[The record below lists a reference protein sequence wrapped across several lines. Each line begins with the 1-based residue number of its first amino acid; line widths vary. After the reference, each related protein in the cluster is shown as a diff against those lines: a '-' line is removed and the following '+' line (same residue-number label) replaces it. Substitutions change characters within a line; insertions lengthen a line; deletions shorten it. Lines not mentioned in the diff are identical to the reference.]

1 VTTDTNLG
9 KVRTVHIEEEMRAS
23 YLDYA
28 MSVIVSRA
36 LPDVRD
42 GLKPVQRRIL
52 YAISELGLRPGSPYK
67 KSARIVGE
75 VLGKFHP
82 HGDAPVYEAMVRM
95 AQDFSLRYPLVDGQ
109 GNFGS
114 VDNDPPAAMRYTEAR
129 LAHIAEEI
137 LADIDRDTVDFTP
150 NFDGSLNEP
159 VVLPSRLPNLLVNG
173 ASGIAVGMATNI
185 PPHNLGEVCDAI
197 CLLIDNPDASSDDLS
212 EIVRGPDF
220 PTGGI
225 IFGRQS
231 IKSAQAEGRGRII
244 VRARSRIEETTRGGR
259 QQIVVNELPY
269 QVNKAALIE
278 KIADLAKEHRLEGV
292 SDLRD
297 ESDRHGMRI
306 VIELGR
312 TGQAKPL
319 LNFLYKHTAMQSTF
333 AVNML
338 ALVDGQP
345 RTIRL
350 KAALEHYINFRREVI
365 RRRSQF
371 DLEKAR
377 EREHILQGYMI
388 ALQNL
393 DLVIQTIRRAQ
404 SAEQAKEH
412 LMRAPF
418 RLSDRQ
424 AQAVLDM
431 QLRRLARLERQKIE
445 EEFAEVI
452 QRINYLEDLLAN
464 PRKIDFLIKED
475 TQGLK
480 KKYGDERR
488 TRVVEQEVESFSEE
502 DLIPHQEVVVAL
514 SNRGYIKR
522 MPLETYRLQRRG
534 GRGITGMQTREAD
547 AVRRLLVADTHDSL
561 LFFTD
566 RGRVFQLRTHE
577 IPDTSRQARGIPLIN
592 LIDIDQ
598 GELITAVVATRTM
611 DRDFMVLAT
620 KQGEVKKTALSEFE
634 SVRRSG
640 LIAMDLEAGDEL
652 VAARLAA
659 EGDDIILITSD
670 GHSVRFA
677 VDDLRSASRASG
689 GVRGIRLGRGA
700 HLMSMEVVKPGEQ
713 VLTVTANGYGK
724 RTPVEEYPRHSRG
737 GQGVIAHEVTDKTG
751 QVAIARMVNPMQE
764 LIVIS
769 ADGIV
774 LRTRLDS
781 IAQVGRA
788 SQGVQVM
795 RMAPGDRVASVATI
809 DMAAPTARHAP
820 PATGPAGPKETA
832 ASQRRP
838 PPKPAGAPGAPPAPA
853 RGAPRAPSAR
863 PAKGRVSPGAKP
875 PPAKRPAA
883 ARPATGRTRT
893 PAPPI
898 RAPRATSAPP
908 AKRPAPAQPATS
920 AGRASPGAKPSP
932 AKGRASPGT
941 KPPAPTARRRPRS

>member
-1 VTTDTNLG
+1 MTTDTNLG
-9 KVRTVHIEEEMRAS
+9 KVRPVHIEEEMRAS

-28 MSVIVSRA
+28 MSVIVARA

-52 YAISELGLRPGSPYK
+52 YAMSEIGLRPGSQYK

-82 HGDAPVYEAMVRM
+82 HGDYPVYEAMVRM

-129 LAHIAEEI
+129 LATIAEEL
-137 LADIDRDTVDFTP
+137 LADLDRNTVDFNP

-159 VVLPSRLPNLLVNG
+159 LPLPARLPNLLVNG

-197 CLLIDNPDASSDDLS
+197 CLLLDNPETSSDELS
-212 EIVRGPDF
+212 EIIRGPDF

-225 IFGRQS
+225 IFGRQG
-231 IKSAQAEGRGRII
+231 IKSAYAEGRGRIV
-244 VRARSRIEETTRGGR
+244 VRARTRIEDTTRGGH
-259 QQIVVNELPY
+259 QQIVISELPY
-269 QVNKAALIE
+269 QVNKAALVE
-278 KIADLAKEHRLEGV
+278 KIAELVKQKRLEGV

-297 ESDRHGMRI
+297 ESDRHGMRV

-312 TGQAKPL
+312 SGQARPL
-319 LNFLYKHTAMQSTF
+319 LNFLYKHTAMQTTF

-350 KAALEHYINFRREVI
+350 KAALEHYINFRRQVI

-377 EREHILQGYMI
+377 EREHILQGYLT
-388 ALQNL
+388 ALENL
-393 DLVIQTIRRAQ
+393 DQVIQTIRGAQ
-404 SAEQAKEH
+404 SAEQAKER

-445 EEFAEVI
+445 DEHREI
-452 QRINYLEDLLAN
+452 IMLINELEDLLAN
-464 PRKIDFLIKED
+464 PRKIDFLIRED
-475 TQGLK
+475 AQELK

-488 TRVVEQEVESFSEE
+488 TQVVPQEVESFSEE
-502 DLIPHQEVVVAL
+502 DLISHQDVVVAH

-522 MPLETYRLQRRG
+522 MPLDTYRIQRRG
-534 GRGITGMQTREAD
+534 GRGITGMLTREAD

-592 LIDIDQ
+592 LIDIEQ
-598 GELITAVVATRTM
+598 GELVTALVATRTM

-620 KQGEVKKTALSEFE
+620 KHGEVKKTALSEFE
-634 SVRRSG
+634 SVRRNG
-640 LIAMDLEAGDEL
+640 LIAMDLESGDEL
-652 VAARLAA
+652 VVARLAT
-659 EGDDIILITSD
+659 EGDDIVVVTSD
-670 GHSVRFA
+670 GHAVRFA
-677 VDDLRSASRASG
+677 VGELRSASRASG
-689 GVRGIRLGRGA
+689 GVRGVRLTKGA
-700 HLMSMEVVKPGEQ
+700 HLVSMEVVKAGEQ
-713 VLTVTANGYGK
+713 LLTVTDNGYGK
-724 RTPVEEYPRHSRG
+724 RTAAEEYPRHSRG
-737 GQGVIAHEVTDKTG
+737 GQGVITHQVTDKTG

-774 LRTRLDS
+774 LRTRMDS
-781 IAQVGRA
+781 IALVGRG
-788 SQGVQVM
+788 SQGVQVI
-795 RMAPGDRVASVATI
+795 RVGPGDRVASIATI
-809 DMAAPTARHAP
+809 DMA
-820 PATGPAGPKETA
+820 
-832 ASQRRP
+832 
-838 PPKPAGAPGAPPAPA
+838 PPAP
-853 RGAPRAPSAR
+853 RHG
-863 PAKGRVSPGAKP
+863 PA
-875 PPAKRPAA
+875 
-883 ARPATGRTRT
+883 
-893 PAPPI
+893 
-898 RAPRATSAPP
+898 
-908 AKRPAPAQPATS
+908 
-920 AGRASPGAKPSP
+920 
-932 AKGRASPGT
+932 
-941 KPPAPTARRRPRS
+941 

>member
-1 VTTDTNLG
+1 MTTDTDIG
-9 KVRTVHIEEEMRAS
+9 KVRAVHIEEEMRAS

-28 MSVIVSRA
+28 MSVIVARA

-52 YAISELGLRPGSPYK
+52 YAMSELGLRPGSQYK

-129 LAHIAEEI
+129 LAAIADEL

-159 VVLPSRLPNLLVNG
+159 WVLPARLPNLLVNG

-197 CLLIDNPDASSDDLS
+197 CLLIDNPETSSDELS

-225 IFGRQS
+225 IFGRQG
-231 IKSAQAEGRGRII
+231 IKSALAEGRGRIV
-244 VRARSRIEETTRGGR
+244 VRARTRIEDTTRSGH
-259 QQIVVNELPY
+259 QQIVISELPY
-269 QVNKAALIE
+269 QVNKAALVE
-278 KIADLAKEHRLEGV
+278 KIAELVKQKRLEGV

-297 ESDRHGMRI
+297 ESDRHGMRV

-312 TGQAKPL
+312 SGQAHQVR
-319 LNFLYKHTAMQSTF
+319 NFLYKHTAMQTTF

-350 KAALEHYINFRREVI
+350 KAALEHYINFRRQVI

-377 EREHILQGYMI
+377 EREHILQGYLT

-412 LMRAPF
+412 LMLAPF
-418 RLSDRQ
+418 GLSDRQ

-445 EEFAEVI
+445 DEFAEII

-475 TQGLK
+475 TQELK

-488 TRVVEQEVESFSEE
+488 TQVVAQEVESFSEE
-502 DLIPHQEVVVAL
+502 DLIAHQEVVVAH

-522 MPLETYRLQRRG
+522 MPLDTYRLQRRG

-566 RGRVFQLRTHE
+566 RGRVFQLRAHE

-592 LIDIDQ
+592 LIDIEQ
-598 GELITAVVATRTM
+598 GELVTALVAARAM

-620 KQGEVKKTALSEFE
+620 KHGEVKKTALSEFE
-634 SVRRSG
+634 SVRRNG
-640 LIAMDLEAGDEL
+640 LIAMDLESGDEL
-652 VAARLAA
+652 VVARLAA
-659 EGDDIILITSD
+659 EGDDVIPVTSD
-670 GHSVRFA
+670 GHAVRFA
-677 VDDLRSASRASG
+677 VDELRSASRTSG
-689 GVRGIRLGRGA
+689 GVRGVRLARGA
-700 HLMSMEVVKPGEQ
+700 HLVSMEVAKAGEQ
-713 VLTVTANGYGK
+713 LLTVTTNGYGK
-724 RTPVEEYPRHSRG
+724 RTPIEEYPRHSRG
-737 GQGVIAHEVTDKTG
+737 GQGVTTQKVTDKTG
-751 QVAIARMVNPMQE
+751 PVAIARTVNDSQE
-764 LIVIS
+764 LILMS
-769 ADGIV
+769 QDGIV
-774 LRTRLDS
+774 LRT
-781 IAQVGRA
+781 QVKYIRVATGGSSGIPIHGRA
-788 SQGVQVM
+788 AEGVTIM
-795 RMAPGDRVASVATI
+795 RVSPRDRVASVATI
-809 DMAAPTARHAP
+809 DMAAPAP
-820 PATGPAGPKETA
+820 KHGAAPVRETDGETPAT
-832 ASQRRP
+832 SRR
-838 PPKPAGAPGAPPAPA
+838 
-853 RGAPRAPSAR
+853 RS
-863 PAKGRVSPGAKP
+863 
-875 PPAKRPAA
+875 
-883 ARPATGRTRT
+883 
-893 PAPPI
+893 
-898 RAPRATSAPP
+898 SAPP
-908 AKRPAPAQPATS
+908 AGGRTRAPAPPKKAPALK
-920 AGRASPGAKPSP
+920 GKPSRGATAP
-932 AKGRASPGT
+932 PKARAGGQAK
-941 KPPAPTARRRPRS
+941 KPRSTPGPGG

>member
-1 VTTDTNLG
+1 MTTDTTLG
-9 KVRTVHIEEEMRAS
+9 KIRPIHIEEEMRAS

-28 MSVIVSRA
+28 MSVIVARA

-52 YAISELGLRPGSPYK
+52 YAMSEIGLRPGSQYK

-82 HGDAPVYEAMVRM
+82 HGDDPVYEAMVRM

-129 LAHIAEEI
+129 LAPIAEEL
-137 LADIDRDTVDFTP
+137 LADIDRNTVDFTP

-159 VVLPSRLPNLLVNG
+159 LPLPARLPNLLVNG

-185 PPHNLGEVCDAI
+185 PPHNLGEVCDAV
-197 CLLIDNPDASSDDLS
+197 CLLIDNPETSSDELS
-212 EIVRGPDF
+212 EIIRGPDF

-231 IKSAQAEGRGRII
+231 IKSAYADGRGRII
-244 VRARSRIEETTRGGR
+244 VRARARVEETTRGGR
-259 QQIVVNELPY
+259 QQIVVSELPY

-278 KIADLAKEHRLEGV
+278 KIAELVKQRRLEGV

-297 ESDRHGMRI
+297 ESDRHGMRV

-312 TGQAKPL
+312 SGQARPL
-319 LNFLYKHTAMQSTF
+319 LNFLYKHTAMQTTF

-350 KAALEHYINFRREVI
+350 KAVLEHYINFRRQVI

-377 EREHILQGYMI
+377 EREHILQGYLT

-404 SAEQAKEH
+404 SAEQAKER

-431 QLRRLARLERQKIE
+431 QLRRLARLEQQKIE
-445 EEFAEVI
+445 DEFAEII

-475 TQGLK
+475 AQELK

-488 TRVVEQEVESFSEE
+488 TQVVAQEVESFSEE
-502 DLIPHQEVVVAL
+502 DLIPHQEVVVAH

-522 MPLETYRLQRRG
+522 MPLDTYRLQRRG
-534 GRGITGMQTREAD
+534 GRGITGMLTREAD

-592 LIDIDQ
+592 LIDIEQ
-598 GELITAVVATRTM
+598 GELVTALVAARTM
-611 DRDFMVLAT
+611 DRDFLVLAT
-620 KQGEVKKTALSEFE
+620 KLGEVKKTALSEFE

-640 LIAMDLEAGDEL
+640 LIAMDLESGDEL
-652 VAARLAA
+652 VVARLTA
-659 EGDDIILITSD
+659 EGDDVILVTSD
-670 GHSVRFA
+670 GHAVRFA
-677 VDDLRSASRASG
+677 VDELRSASRTSG
-689 GVRGIRLGRGA
+689 GVRGVRLGRGA
-700 HLMSMEVVKPGEQ
+700 HLVSMEVVRPGEDL
-713 VLTVTANGYGK
+713 LTVTDNGYGK
-724 RTPVEEYPRHSRG
+724 RTPFEEYPRHSRG
-737 GQGVIAHEVTDKTG
+737 GQGVITQKVTDKTG
-751 QVAIARMVNPMQE
+751 PVAIARTVNDSQE
-764 LIVIS
+764 LILMS
-769 ADGIV
+769 QDGIV
-774 LRTRLDS
+774 LRT
-781 IAQVGRA
+781 QVKYIRVATGGSSGIPIHGRA
-788 SQGVQVM
+788 AEGVSIM
-795 RMAPGDRVASVATI
+795 RVSPSDRVASVATI
-809 DMAAPTARHAP
+809 DMAAPTPRHP
-820 PATGPAGPKETA
+820 PASTGTA
-832 ASQRRP
+832 TPGKPTAPQRRP
-838 PPKPAGAPGAPPAPA
+838 PGARAGAPAPLKKAPA
-853 RGAPRAPSAR
+853 GKGKTSPS
-863 PAKGRVSPGAKP
+863 AKP
-875 PPAKRPAA
+875 PPKARGRSEAK
-883 ARPATGRTRT
+883 
-893 PAPPI
+893 
-898 RAPRATSAPP
+898 
-908 AKRPAPAQPATS
+908 K
-920 AGRASPGAKPSP
+920 
-932 AKGRASPGT
+932 
-941 KPPAPTARRRPRS
+941 PRSTRGPGG